1 MVSREGSMRATASVS
16 KGWVGILAVGAVGL
30 VTTALAGR
38 QSGVSPLV
46 VAAPP
51 PSTVTLQ
58 AVADAHIDDG
68 APSVNFGSAT
78 NLWVALYGEFNS
90 LQQTL
95 ARFDLSSIPS
105 GATIDSATFQVYLNQ
120 ATGLASVTMSFS
132 RAGASWAEGS
142 VTWNNRPTFYLV
154 SSASVGNGT
163 GWISWD
169 ATTLVRNW
177 KSGAVANYGVGLTGP
192 VSGSLYAR
200 RFTSREGGTAPRL
213 VVTYR
218 QATPTPTATPT
229 RTPTPTATKVPPT
242 KTPTPTATR
251 TPTPSRTPTST
262 PTPTWTPTKTPT
274 RTPTAPPACPDSFE
288 PNETFAS
295 AILLSP
301 LDPAGYRS
309 FICTA
314 SDNDYFRFGV
324 QLRDEIQLTLSE
336 LPKNY
341 DLQLFSPSGSLLRT
355 SSQAGTTDEGITF
368 VANDAAGEY
377 RVRVFSPGGE
387 FDAAKG
393 YFLKI
398 GVVSTVPPP
407 LIVTSTDD
415 PGDGSCTAA
424 HCTLRE
430 AIQAVN
436 AGSGSTLRTISFAIP
451 VTDPGHD
458 GTVWI
463 IRPTSPLP
471 AILRMADVD
480 GRTQATNVGNTN
492 PDGPEVVL
500 DGSLAGA
507 DADGLV
513 IDGAAGCHIHALVI
527 RGFSGSGVR
536 LRGGRESHVMGCF
549 IGTDHSGRVAAG
561 NNQGVMVSGTY
572 HRIGGAGVGEANV
585 ISGNSTTGVE
595 LTDAGSCRVRANL
608 IGVDRTGTAS
618 LGNGSAGVHLTGST
632 VNCTVGGTASGEG
645 NVISSNRGSG
655 VTMRGWGVENNRL
668 LANRIGVS
676 AGGTTVLGNAASGVR
691 LERCGSNSIGDG
703 DSDHANLISGNGAHG
718 IELSDQVSGVTIA
731 ANFIGTNARAVVRLG
746 NQLDGVHIALRSHS
760 NTVGP
765 WNTIAFNGNVG
776 VQVRQTESRR
786 NTITRNSITGN
797 TGKGILLDDW
807 GNGMLAPPQIGAVT
821 TSYVD
826 GIACPFCRV
835 EVFTDFGGEG
845 EFYEGATNADRH
857 GNWTVGAGG
866 AMWLLR
872 ATATDADGN
881 TSEFSTCADPNEPND
896 RMEDAEPL
904 TLGVAKTGF
913 ICNGADRDYY
923 RFPARAGARITAD
936 LVVDAA
942 YHPWILGPG
951 GGVVDAAATRPAP
964 HTQRLTWTATE
975 SGDHFFQV
983 IDWTGAPDP
992 ALPYAVKVS
1001 TEMTGGD
1008 VRAWIDEG
1016 WLSSPEVFKLIP
1028 DAGGPAPVTH
1038 VEVVAKV
1045 TAYTGDGIR
1054 AHVTVD
1060 VPGDRLGDLLDVW
1073 QRPSVGSERSPVVSW
1088 SRSGVGRH
1096 EAVVDLPASSR
1107 SRSSS
1112 QVVFRFGVAPTA
1124 TSGGVVPRVELR
1136 FGAGE
1141 PTIASDEAP
1150 RVRLVRYAPVIFLTS
1165 RHHFYDPAHGYER
1178 FAAAVLLDQLTAL
1191 AQNPYRATRGTFPGV
1206 IYFVDDYST
1215 AARDWDYQAFD
1226 PASETTANVAAWE
1239 IDALLEDWLDD
1250 ATEAAP
1256 AYAVLVGDD
1265 DVIPFF
1271 RKDDPLWPDHTESSH
1286 STTNDRLQLL
1296 VTNDFFLTDNPYGDT
1311 DGANWTHG
1319 RLELTV
1325 GRLVGDTALDL
1336 LTFLG
1341 NALEGPALGSP
1352 ARAILAS
1359 WDFFDLR
1366 VFGFDNDAREA
1377 VNDWG
1382 FEASDA
1388 MLDDNQWRRRDYIS
1402 AIGSQFSIL
1411 VNGTHSWQGGTTT
1424 PPWPDGEDVTG
1435 GDYRDN
1441 MFADASRLRP
1451 FFGLGGCRTG
1461 YSLVENSLIDRLIR
1475 VGASGFVAN
1484 PGISYGYP
1492 SGSISY
1498 TEKIFN
1504 QFWRRA
1510 LPARGEASLARALR
1524 QAKADYSTGYWS
1536 AFDRK
1541 SAMEITY
1548 FGIPWTR
1555 IPRIPGGRAA
1565 AAQPAPRP
1573 QALSLPVMVAPATY
1587 STTATFDASAHSLDR
1602 TTAPGFDLVAI
1613 EGFALTS
1620 QVGPMLPAREIELVL
1635 PPGAQVKGISV
1646 QRSGEVALGTLSI
1659 PTYRPA
1665 VPIVPGALP
1674 EGWDPTPGS
1683 LGTVPAEAAVVDISP
1698 GEGCQVAHLHVIPVT
1713 YNAVNGAATLATNL
1727 NVTVTYTAEN
1737 PVALQDLAIDSR
1749 PVAPGALLEITAQVA
1764 NASSQAV
1771 EVAVEVAVFDLEGQ
1785 ELSRVAGTPVSVP
1798 GGGVADVPASC
1809 PAPAEEGGFV
1819 AQVRLL
1825 VAGSAVVTTSR
1836 PFNVLA
1842 GQVASIEGPR
1852 EVRPGDLAHFVV
1864 RVANHL
1870 DSPRH
1875 LRVMA
1880 VVEDPEGEP
1889 LASLEPAVL
1898 EIAAHSEGVASL
1910 RWSTAGVPTGLY
1922 SVRITTSPEGGAAA
1936 TFGRSLWVSNRPR
1949 RHLEGR

>member
-1 MVSREGSMRATASVS
+1 MRANTAVS
-16 KGWVGILAVGAVGL
+16 KGWMPILVLSAVGL
-30 VTTALAGR
+30 VSTTLAGR
-38 QSGVSPLV
+38 QPGFSPLV

-51 PSTVTLQ
+51 SSTVTLQ

-68 APSVNFGSAT
+68 APNNNFGSAT

-95 ARFDLSSIPS
+95 ARFDLSSIPA
-105 GATIDSATFQVYLNQ
+105 GATIDSATFQAYLNQ
-120 ATGLASVTMSFS
+120 ATGLSNVTVSFS
-132 RAGASWAEGS
+132 RAGASWTESA
-142 VTWNNRPTFYLV
+142 VTWNNRPAFYSV
-154 SSASVGNGT
+154 SSASVGNTT
-163 GWISWD
+163 GWVSWD

-177 KSGAVANYGVGLTGP
+177 KSGAVANYGIGLSGP
-192 VSGSLYAR
+192 ASGSLYAR
-200 RFTSREGGTAPRL
+200 RFGSREGGAAPRL

-229 RTPTPTATKVPPT
+229 RTPTPTATKYVPPT
-242 KTPTPTATR
+242 KTPTATPTRTATA
-251 TPTPSRTPTST
+251 TKTPTST
-262 PTPTWTPTKTPT
+262 PTPTRTPTKTPTKTPT
-274 RTPTAPPACPDSFE
+274 RTPTAPPVCSDSFE
-288 PNETFAS
+288 PNETFFT

-314 SDNDYFRFGV
+314 SDDDYFRFSV
-324 QLRDEIQLTLSE
+324 QLRDEIELTLSD

-341 DLQLFSPSGSLLRT
+341 DLQIFSPSGSLLRT

-377 RVRVFSPGGE
+377 RARVFSPGGE
-387 FDAAKG
+387 FDVAKS

-398 GVVSTVPPP
+398 GVASTIPPP
-407 LIVTSTDD
+407 LVVNTTAD
-415 PGDGSCTAA
+415 PGDGTCTTA

-430 AIQAVN
+430 AIGAVN
-436 AGSGSTLRTISFAIP
+436 AGSGSVLRTISFAIP
-451 VTDPGHD
+451 VTDPGYD
-458 GTVWI
+458 GTVWT
-463 IRPTSPLP
+463 IRPASPLP
-471 AILRMADVD
+471 AIVRMADVD
-480 GRTQATNVGNTN
+480 GRTQATNVRNAN

-500 DGSLAGA
+500 DGSLAGTE
-507 DADGLV
+507 ADGLI
-513 IDGAAGCHIHALVI
+513 IDGAAGCVIHSLVI

-536 LRGGRESHVMGCF
+536 LRGGRESHVKGCF
-549 IGTDHSGRVAAG
+549 IGIDHTGLVAAG
-561 NNQGVMVSGTY
+561 NNQGVTVSGTY
-572 HRIGGAGVGEANV
+572 HRIGGAGAGEANV
-585 ISGNSTTGVE
+585 ISGNTLAGVE
-595 LTDAGSCRVRANL
+595 LRDAGSCRVRSNL
-608 IGVDRTGTAS
+608 IGVDRTGAAG

-632 VNCTVGGTASGEG
+632 GNCTVGGTVAGEG
-645 NVISSNRGSG
+645 NVISSNRGAG
-655 VTMRGWGVENNRL
+655 VKMLGWGVEDNRL
-668 LANRIGVS
+668 LANLIGVNAAGTS
-676 AGGTTVLGNAASGVR
+676 ALGNAASGVS

-703 DSDHANLISGNGAHG
+703 DSDHANIISGNEAHG
-718 IELSDQVSGVTIA
+718 IELYDQVRGVTIA
-731 ANFIGTNARAVVRLG
+731 ANFIGTNARAIARLG
-746 NQLDGVHIALRSHS
+746 NHFDGVHIALRSFG

-765 WNTIAFNGNVG
+765 WNTIAFNGRAG
-776 VQVRQTESRR
+776 VQVRQTESRG

-797 TGKGILLDDW
+797 TGKGILLDDY
-807 GNGMLAPPQIGAVT
+807 GNGLLAPPQIGAVT

-826 GIACPFCRV
+826 GVACPFCRV

-845 EFYEGATNADRH
+845 EYYEGASNADRH

-913 ICNGADRDYY
+913 ICHSTDRDFF
-923 RFPARAGARITAD
+923 RFPVRAGARITAD
-936 LVVDAA
+936 LVVDAS
-942 YHPWILGPG
+942 YNPWIHGPG
-951 GGVVDAAATRPAP
+951 GGAVDADATRPAL

-975 SGDHFFQV
+975 SGDHYLQV
-983 IDWTGAPDP
+983 NDWSGAPDP
-992 ALPYAVKVS
+992 ALPYSVKVS
-1001 TEMTGGD
+1001 TEMTGGA

-1028 DAGGPAPVTH
+1028 DAGGPASVTH
-1038 VEVVAKV
+1038 VDVVAKV

-1054 AHVTVD
+1054 AHVAVD
-1060 VPGDRLGDLLDVW
+1060 VPDDRLGEVLDVW
-1073 QRPSVGSERSPVVSW
+1073 QRPSVGADPSPVVSW
-1088 SRSGVGRH
+1088 SRSGAGRH
-1096 EAVVDLPASSR
+1096 EAVVDLPASTR
-1107 SRSSS
+1107 SHTST
-1112 QVVFRFGVAPTA
+1112 QLVFRFGIARTA
-1124 TSGGVVPRVELR
+1124 TPGRIVPRVELR

-1141 PTIASDEAP
+1141 PVIASDEAP
-1150 RVRLVRYAPVIFLTS
+1150 RVRLVRYAPVVFLTS

-1178 FAAAVLLDQLTAL
+1178 FGAALLLDQLTAL

-1226 PASETTANVAAWE
+1226 TTSEATANVAAWE

-1250 ATEAAP
+1250 ATEGAP
-1256 AYAVLVGDD
+1256 SYLVLVGDD

-1286 STTNDRLQLL
+1286 TTTNDRLQLL
-1296 VTNDFFLTDNPYGDT
+1296 VTNDYFLTDNPYGDT
-1311 DGANWTHG
+1311 DGVDWTHG

-1359 WDFFDLR
+1359 WDTFDLR

-1388 MLDDNQWRRRDYIS
+1388 MLDDNQWRRSDYIS
-1402 AIGSQFSIL
+1402 AIGSQFTIL
-1411 VNGTHSWQGGTTT
+1411 VNGTHSSQVVTTT

-1441 MFADASRLRP
+1441 IFADAGRLRP

-1510 LPARGEASLARALR
+1510 LPASGEASLARALR

-1541 SAMEITY
+1541 STMQITY
-1548 FGIPWTR
+1548 FGIPWTK

-1565 AAQPAPRP
+1565 VASRAPEPR
-1573 QALSLPVMVAPATY
+1573 AFSLPVTVAPSTYAT
-1587 STTATFDASAHSLDR
+1587 TVTLDASRHSLDC
-1602 TTAPGFDLVAI
+1602 TLAPGFDLVAI
-1613 EGFALTS
+1613 EDFASTS
-1620 QVGPMLPAREIELVL
+1620 QVGPVLPAREIELVL
-1635 PPGAQVKGISV
+1635 PPGAHVTGLSV
-1646 QRSGEVALGTLSI
+1646 QRSGEISLGTLKI
-1659 PTYRPA
+1659 PTYRPG

-1674 EGWDPTPGS
+1674 EGWETTPDAVGI
-1683 LGTVPAEAAVVDISP
+1683 VPAEAAAVDIAP
-1698 GEGCQVAHLHVIPVT
+1698 GEGCQIAHVHAIPVT
-1713 YNAVNGAATLATNL
+1713 YNAATGQTTLATSL
-1727 NVTVTYTAEN
+1727 SVTVTYTAEN
-1737 PVALQDLAIDSR
+1737 PLALRGLTIDSTQ
-1749 PVAPGALLEITAQVA
+1749 VAPGAALGLSAHVTNVA
-1764 NASSQAV
+1764 SQAV
-1771 EVAVEVAVFDLEGQ
+1771 EVGTQIAIFDLEGH
-1785 ELSRVAGTPVSVP
+1785 EVSRVAGVTVSVP
-1798 GGGVADVPASC
+1798 GGGTAALPLTC
-1809 PAPAEEGGFV
+1809 HAPAEEGGFAV
-1819 AQVRLL
+1819 QVSLL
-1825 VAGSAVVTTSR
+1825 MGSTPVLKANR
-1836 PFNVLA
+1836 PFNVIA
-1842 GQVASIEGPR
+1842 GQVASIEGPDS
-1852 EVRPGDLAHFVV
+1852 VRPGELASYVV
-1864 RVANHL
+1864 RYSNHL
-1870 DSPRH
+1870 DAPRTVRITA
-1875 LRVMA
+1875 L
-1880 VVEDPEGEP
+1880 VEDPEGEP
-1889 LASLEPAVL
+1889 LASLEPAEL
-1898 EIAAHSEGVASL
+1898 EIPAASEGVATL
-1910 RWSTAGVPTGLY
+1910 RWSSAGVPTGVY
-1922 SVRITTSPEGGAAA
+1922 SVRISASPEGGAAA
-1936 TFGRSLWVSNRPR
+1936 TFGRTLRVGNRPR
-1949 RHLEGR
+1949 RHLEQR